1 MYLKIGIVTGEY
13 PPMEGGVGAFT
24 QALGRALAEAGH
36 EIHVITG
43 RQERPP
49 ASDPSFGDSGP
60 SLRTRRQ
67 SLLEPVESEGSW
79 LHPVVR
85 RWRWPALAQVAEV
98 VERYELDLVN
108 IQYQAA
114 AYDMGSPAINFLPW
128 RLKGLVKTVVTFH
141 DLRVPYLFPKA
152 GRLRPA
158 AVRFMARQAHGVIV
172 TNVDDYDALRLAI
185 RDWRLCQIPIGS
197 NIEVYRPNHIEVA
210 EARELLGLNEGDCLL
225 GFFGFVHQ
233 SKGADVLVQALDR
246 LDERFHLVF
255 IGGRTGSSDSANN
268 QAFLNRLEALIME
281 LDLADRVHWTGFLSD
296 KRVSAYLA
304 AADMLVM
311 PYRDGASLRRGTL
324 MAALAHGCPLI
335 TTEPTIATPEL
346 AHGQNVWLAPVDD
359 AAALKEAIEELAAD
373 PGLREQIGQAA
384 AAVATL
390 FTWDRIA
397 EKTAGFFQEVV
408 ATRG

>member
-1 MYLKIGIVTGEY
+1 
-13 PPMEGGVGAFT
+13 MEGGVGAFS
-24 QALGRALAEAGH
+24 QALARTLAAGGH

-43 RQERPP
+43 RV
-49 ASDPSFGDSGP
+49 AGLTADPSP
-60 SLRTRRQ
+60 SLRASRPGLR
-67 SLLEPVESEGSW
+67 EPVERDGGR

-128 RLKGLVKTVVTFH
+128 RLKGLVKSVVTFH

-152 GRLRPA
+152 GRLRAA
-158 AVRFMARQAHGVIV
+158 AVRFMARQAHGAIV
-172 TNVDDYDALRLAI
+172 TNAPDCEALRLEI
-185 RDWRLCQIPIGS
+185 GDRRLCQIPIGS

-225 GFFGFVHQ
+225 GYFGFLHE
-233 SKGADVLVQALDR
+233 SKGADVLVQALSG

-255 IGGRTGSSDSANN
+255 TGGQTGSSDSANN
-268 QAFLNRLEALIME
+268 EVFLNRLKALIVK
-281 LDLADRVHWTGFLSD
+281 LGVADRVHWTGFVPD
-296 KRVSAYLA
+296 KRVSTYLV
-304 AADMLVM
+304 AADMVVM

-335 TTEPTIATPEL
+335 TTEPTRATPEL
-346 AHGQNVWLAPVDD
+346 VHGKNVWLVPVDD
-359 AAALKEAIEELAAD
+359 AAALKEAVQQLAAE
-373 PGLREQIGQAA
+373 PRLREQMGQTAT
-384 AAVATL
+384 AVAEL
-390 FTWDRIA
+390 FTWERIG

-408 ATRG
+408 VAGTTADGETKG